1 MAAKKKVAKKVG
13 VKKTAPKKA
22 APKKPAPKKAAPR
35 KTAPTKTAAK
45 KPAPKKPA
53 VHWDVPP
60 MPVVGALAPDVT
72 LPTDTG
78 ESLTLS
84 SLRGRR
90 IVLYFY
96 PKDDTTG
103 CTAEAC
109 EFRDTFPRFTGADTV
124 ILGVSP
130 DPVKSHQKFKAKYQ
144 LPFILLADEQ
154 KQAALAFGV
163 WVEKSMYGNRYW
175 ANARTTFI
183 IGRDGRIARVF
194 EKVDPVGHAAQVAA
208 ALAALP

>member
-1 MAAKKKVAKKVG
+1 MAAKKA
-13 VKKTAPKKA
+13 VKK
-22 APKKPAPKKAAPR
+22 
-35 KTAPTKTAAK
+35 KTAAK
-45 KPAPKKPA
+45 KTAVVKNKAAVKQSAVAKKKAVVKKKPAAKQKPA

-60 MPVVGALAPDVT
+60 IPAVGALAPDVT

-78 ESLTLS
+78 DSLALS

-90 IVLYFY
+90 VVLYFY

-124 ILGVSP
+124 VLGVSP

-144 LPFILLADEQ
+144 LPFTLLADEQ
-154 KQAALAFGV
+154 KVAALAFGV

-175 ANARTTFI
+175 ANARTTFV
-183 IGRDGRIARVF
+183 IGRDGRIARIF
-194 EKVDPVGHAAQVAA
+194 EKVEPVGHAAQVAA
-208 ALAALP
+208 ALAELP